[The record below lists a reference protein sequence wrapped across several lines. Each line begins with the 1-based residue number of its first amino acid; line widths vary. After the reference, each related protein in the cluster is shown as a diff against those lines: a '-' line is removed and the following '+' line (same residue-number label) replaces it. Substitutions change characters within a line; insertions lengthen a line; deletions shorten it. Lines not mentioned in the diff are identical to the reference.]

1 MARRVWLHV
10 GLPKTG
16 TSFLQG
22 VLWSNKAAVKRQGI
36 LVPASMQHHY
46 RASLYVR
53 GVWRERPAAEAIAAD
68 WEHLLDLVHR
78 ADGDVLISH
87 ELFAPAT
94 VEQARFA
101 IESFGGTETH
111 VVVTARD
118 MARQLPAEWQQSV
131 KQGSVHRMDDFVHD
145 VVHRGPKARWFWRVQ
160 DLVDVADRWGA
171 DLPSDRVHLV
181 TVPPKGADPTVLWT
195 RFASL
200 LGIDPDSVGL
210 DRTRSNESLGQV
222 EVELL
227 RRINEARGDRFPI
240 LGSHRWFKDLLANET
255 LAKRPDKVKF
265 AVDEDVHEW
274 ICDTARETVAVLEQ
288 RGYDVV
294 GDLKDLVPPP
304 EPERGGNPSAA
315 TEEDMLRAAT
325 ETIVDLL
332 DVHRST
338 VKDNQRLR
346 WLTAPQEGSGPAT
359 TGVSRAERLRNRAA
373 RDFWRVARRVRRAT
387 GRQA

>member
-1 MARRVWLHV
+1 VARRVWLHV

-22 VLWSNKAAVKRQGI
+22 VLWSNKAAVKRHGL

-94 VEQARFA
+94 VEQARYA
-101 IESFGGTETH
+101 IESFGGSETH
-111 VVVTARD
+111 VVITARD
-118 MARQLPAEWQQSV
+118 LARQLPAEWQQSV
-131 KQGSVHRMDDFVHD
+131 KQGSVHRMDDFVQD
-145 VVHRGPKARWFWRVQ
+145 VVDRGPRARWFWRVQ

-171 DLPSDRVHLV
+171 DLPGDRVHLV

-200 LGIDPDSVGL
+200 LGIDPDSVSL
-210 DRTRSNESLGQV
+210 ERTRSNESLGQV

-227 RRINEARGDRFPI
+227 RRINESRGDRFPI

-255 LAKRPDKVKF
+255 LAKRPGKVKF
-265 AVDEDVHEW
+265 AVDASVHEW
-274 ICDTARETVAVLEQ
+274 ICDTSRETVAALEQ

-294 GDLKDLVPPP
+294 GDLKDLIPP
-304 EPERGGNPSAA
+304 EEPESGGNPSAA
-315 TEEDMLRAAT
+315 TEADMLRAAT

-332 DVHRST
+332 DVHRSA

-346 WLTAPQEGSGPAT
+346 WLTAPQQDSGPAT
-359 TGVSRAERLRNRAA
+359 TGVSRAERLRSLAA
-373 RDFWRVARRVRRAT
+373 RDLRRVARRVRRTA
-387 GRQA
+387 RRDP